1 MVCLAGP
8 LRAFQHGDAEPLDF
22 GVTVTLLGLHSH
34 TAGVW
39 VLVQLH
45 DVGWVLKLLK
55 LCLLICAMGVVRA
68 LVSQD
73 SPWKESM
80 SPELA

>member
-34 TAGVW
+34 TAGAW

-55 LCLLICAMGVVRA
+55 LLFAHLCNGG
-68 LVSQD
+68 S
-73 SPWKESM
+73 
-80 SPELA
+80 